1 VSFAFPAAATVLKE
15 AIFRQAAADLGRP
28 LDVLVVNALCST
40 AQVRRLWAVLCAPKR
55 AEEQMVS
62 GCCVPLSE
70 QRSRVFSVSVPPTL
84 HHHIIPADSLTTT
97 SSLLIPSRH
106 VPHNCW
112 RGAQSACLLL
122 PRSSLS
128 PGFVPG
134 AALLMLGVLVF
145 NAAAWAPAAV
155 AAARRAAAW
164 WSRLA
169 RGDISGDSGSGGS
182 DAPRRLAGS

>member
-1 VSFAFPAAATVLKE
+1 
-15 AIFRQAAADLGRP
+15 
-28 LDVLVVNALCST
+28 
-40 AQVRRLWAVLCAPKR
+40 
-55 AEEQMVS
+55 
-62 GCCVPLSE
+62 
-70 QRSRVFSVSVPPTL
+70 
-84 HHHIIPADSLTTT
+84 
-97 SSLLIPSRH
+97 

-112 RGAQSACLLL
+112 RGAQSACLLLLLPLTCAVQGRALFELPAELAAGAACLAGGPGCGGAPALPAAYISVNVAFNVAAMHLVRGEGALVTSLVMSALVPLTVAAFALLPLPLL